1 MEYYEV
7 MLNRLNNPNIDD
19 YTSFWTV
26 NEKLRELAEKGQ
38 PNAMYTY
45 GSELLMLWQNN
56 VFQDKK
62 LVKSNL
68 AAAFD
73 YLEKA
78 SYK

>member
-45 GSELLMLWQNN
+45 GSELLML
-56 VFQDKK
+56 
-62 LVKSNL
+62 
-68 AAAFD
+68 
-73 YLEKA
+73 
-78 SYK
+78 